1 MATAKAKAEVD
12 KAVKEVQTFQVEP
25 MTRNELEALSSLLFV
40 RDEKGGVRSA
50 SFNCNGPPNVMALMA
65 SSIGG
70 VQEKVLKALK
80 AASRGDARS

>member
-1 MATAKAKAEVD
+1 MAKRNEIAE
-12 KAVKEVQTFQVEP
+12 AVKAVQTFQIEP
-25 MTRNELEALSSLLFV
+25 MTRSEIEALSSLLFV

-50 SFNCNGPPNVMALMA
+50 SFACNGPPNVMALMA

-80 AASRGDARS
+80 AASRGDACP